1 MGLFGQTKSGSVL
14 GVDIGT
20 SGIKLVEVGMRKG
33 RPALLTYGYTEKA
46 SDQRSVSP
54 FEDTRRTGEIL
65 AKLVKD
71 SGATSKEVMSALP
84 LTAVFSAI
92 IAVPTNKK
100 DKELKAFVDAQV
112 AKLTPIPLSD
122 MITYTTEIDTDKES
136 KEKAAKEKMAY
147 SRVLVTGAAR
157 AQVQKYVEIFQVAK
171 LELKAVD
178 TEGFALIRSLIG
190 KDNKGTVLMLDI
202 GSGRSTLTI
211 VEKGI
216 PVLTR
221 SVNIGGDLVTKR
233 VQEQLSVSEEEAERL
248 KLDFASFSGESNLP
262 GGLPPILEGLMQ
274 PLVHEIKYA
283 LQLYDKMELTD
294 HRQVEKIVL
303 TGGSSLLPKVPQYLA
318 EVLNMNVYPGDP
330 WERLAY
336 PQDLRPVLDEIGPK
350 MAVSIGLALRELD
363 QSSI

>member
-1 MGLFGQTKSGSVL
+1 MGLFGQSKSGSVL

-20 SGIKLVEVGMRKG
+20 SGIKLVEVGLRKG

-46 SDQRSVSP
+46 SNQRSVSP
-54 FEDTRRTGEIL
+54 FEDTKRTGEIL

-71 SGATSKEVMSALP
+71 SGATSREVMSALP

-100 DKELKAFVDAQV
+100 DKEFKTFVDSQV

-122 MITYTTEIDTDKES
+122 MITYTTMIDGEKDAKQTEDK
-136 KEKAAKEKMAY
+136 KTKY
-147 SRVLVTGAAR
+147 GRVLVTGAAR
-157 AQVQKYVEIFQVAK
+157 AQVQKYVEIFQTAK
-171 LELKAVD
+171 LDLKAVD

-190 KDNKGTVLMLDI
+190 KDNKGTVLLLDI

-216 PVLTR
+216 PMLTR

-233 VQEQLSVSEEEAERL
+233 VQEQLGVSEEEAERL
-248 KLDFASFSGESNLP
+248 KLDFASFSGDSSLP

-274 PLVHEIKYA
+274 PLVHEIRYA
-283 LQLYDKMELTD
+283 IQLYDNMELTD
-294 HRQVEKIVL
+294 RFQIEKIVL
-303 TGGSSLLPKVPQYLA
+303 TGGSSLLPRVPKYLA

-336 PQDLRPVLDEIGPK
+336 PQEMRPVLDEIGPK
-350 MAVSIGLALRELD
+350 MAVAIGLALRELD
-363 QSSI
+363 QS